1 MKRVF
6 LAIAFV
12 SALSIQTSA
21 TNYYVST
28 EGSDSNDG
36 TSPATAWETINRVN
50 GADFDAGDSISFKG
64 GDTFTGN
71 LYFDATDTGSA
82 TSPLTIKSY
91 GIGRATINAGNYSG
105 LYVYNAGGVDIAN
118 INFVGA
124 GSTVNQG
131 DGIVS
136 FRRHLEL
143 MAHGVPVVA
152 TDLPSVREILTHEQ
166 TGILAEPSN
175 PQSLA
180 LALRRVLDNPAF
192 AAQLRGKALAHVTAF
207 SWQSRARRM
216 LTFFHS
222 LP

>member
-36 TSPATAWETINRVN
+36 TSPATGWETINRVN

-91 GIGRATINAGNYSG
+91 GVGRATINAGNG
-105 LYVYNAGGVDIAN
+105 KCIFGYNTAGVDI
-118 INFVGA
+118 INL
-124 GSTVNQG
+124 N
-131 DGIVS
+131 
-136 FRRHLEL
+136 
-143 MAHGVPVVA
+143 
-152 TDLPSVREILTHEQ
+152 
-166 TGILAEPSN
+166 
-175 PQSLA
+175 
-180 LALRRVLDNPAF
+180 
-192 AAQLRGKALAHVTAF
+192 
-207 SWQSRARRM
+207 
-216 LTFFHS
+216 
-222 LP
+222 